1 MPWICSKISNE
12 SKVRYAGQGAKQW
25 ILWASDTKKNPQKIF
40 KSVLKIL
47 SKKLPRNAFLPL
59 TRRRAVTIRCPKIA
73 PILFRNRSPSRSS
86 SCFLPTSLWKALNS
100 SPKNSI
106 FLVSVAAGEICFAYF
121 FLSKSPSFNPYPT
134 VFMPRSQGQTRKRQK
149 NFHPLLPAR
158 KSVLPADLLA
168 IGRVLSDAG
177 KLKKIKKVLDCW
189 LAICTMDGL
198 FH

>member
-25 ILWASDTKKNPQKIF
+25 ILGASDMK
-40 KSVLKIL
+40 KIL
-47 SKKLPRNAFLPL
+47 KKFLNPSSKSSPKNSPEMPSYPWRGGGRWRLE
-59 TRRRAVTIRCPKIA
+59 RRKSPQSSSEIA
-73 PILFRNRSPSRSS
+73 PLSRSS
-86 SCFLPTSLWKALNS
+86 SWFFCLTSLWKTLNS

-106 FLVSVAAGEICFAYF
+106 FLFSVAAGEICFAYF
-121 FLSKSPSFNPYPT
+121 FLSKSPSFNSCPT

-158 KSVLPADLLA
+158 KSVLPADLRA

-177 KLKKIKKVLDCW
+177 KLKK
-189 LAICTMDGL
+189 
-198 FH
+198 